1 MSEVKNCETCAHG
14 KFDKLWGE
22 YKCSKL
28 RYRIYNMRKKINCAL
43 WEKREEVVSK
53 KEDGDEGIDT

>member
-22 YKCSKL
+22 YKCMKFHH
-28 RYRIYNMRKKINCAL
+28 RIYNTRYKINCAF
-43 WEKREEVVSK
+43 WEKVKEK
-53 KEDGDEGIDT
+53 ILGKEDGDETSDT